1 MKMNK
6 LRISISVLFLT
17 VMLVNAQS
25 VKNDLSLMPW
35 PKEVKVNSEKFI
47 IDKNLTI
54 SIFGQDEGRVHKV
67 SVNFLRRISDRTG
80 VFLNE
85 GFPVSNH
92 ELAKIKVYFN
102 SVAVGFIHDDESYSL
117 DVKENDVVIKAN
129 YDVGAMRGLQT
140 LLQLTNFDEN
150 GYFFSGATINDSPR
164 FVWRGLMIDA
174 ARHFQPVDVIKR
186 NLDAMASVKMN
197 VFHWHLCDDQG
208 FRVESKV
215 FPKLHEIGG
224 DGIYYTQ
231 EQIKDVVKYASNLG
245 IRVVPEFDIPGHAT
259 AILAAYPHLGSIEG
273 ATYSVERNSGIFH
286 PTLNPTIDET
296 YEFLDALFSEI
307 APLFPD
313 EYFHI
318 GGDENEGKH
327 WDANSNIQAFKN
339 KHDLKDN
346 HELQTYFNIK
356 VEKILNRLGKK
367 LMGWDEI
374 MTPNMPTT
382 AVIHSWRGENE
393 GFPKGGTLIEAAKN
407 GYNTVLSAGFYID
420 RMLSVE
426 HHYSVEP
433 IADVQLT
440 KEERARILGGETTM
454 WSELATPLT
463 IDSRIWP
470 RTAAIAERFWS
481 PKEVNDI
488 DNMKLRLNVVN
499 QRLEE
504 LGLTHIKN
512 RDVIL
517 RGMTNNQD
525 ISSLVTLSKIC
536 EPLTMYSR
544 NENGTEYKTYSPFNL
559 FADACVADS
568 EDAVSF
574 KHIVEDFLKESN
586 EENVKQLLSYLSK
599 WSNNHKVFLQ
609 ILKNPK
615 VKPLENLS
623 LNLSNTSNLLITILN
638 NKKMSKEDFK
648 ILTENFESLKNPVAD
663 VELAIMESLNS
674 LISYSKSNY
683 LKQ

>member
-6 LRISISVLFLT
+6 LKTLISVFVLT
-17 VMLVNAQS
+17 VIAVNAQS

-35 PKEVKVNSEKFI
+35 PKEIKLNSDIFLINEE
-47 IDKNLTI
+47 LTI
-54 SIFGQDEGRVHKV
+54 SINGEDHGRVNKGGI
-67 SVNFLRRISDRTG
+67 SFLRRLTDRTG
-80 VFLNE
+80 VFLKE
-85 GFPVSNH
+85 GFPASND

-102 SVAVGFIHDDESYSL
+102 SVAVGSIHDDESYSL
-117 DVKENDVVIKAN
+117 DVKENDIVIKAN
-129 YDVGAMRGLQT
+129 SDVGAMRGLQT
-140 LLQLTNFDEN
+140 LLQLTNFDET
-150 GYFFSGATINDSPR
+150 GYYFSGVSIKDSPR

-307 APLFPD
+307 APLFPGK
-313 EYFHI
+313 YFHI
-318 GGDENEGKH
+318 GGDENEGRH
-327 WDANSNIQAFKN
+327 WDANFNIQAFKN

-356 VEKILNRLGKK
+356 VEKILNGLGKK

-393 GFPKGGTLIEAAKN
+393 GFPKGGTLIEAAKK

-433 IADVQLT
+433 IGETQLT
-440 KEERARILGGETTM
+440 KEEHARILGGETTM
-454 WSELATPLT
+454 WSELVTPFT

-517 RGMTNNQD
+517 RGMSNNQD
-525 ISSLVTLSKIC
+525 ISSLVTLTKIC
-536 EPLTMYSR
+536 EPLKMYSR

-559 FADACVADS
+559 FADACVADA

-574 KHIVEDFLKESN
+574 KNIVADFIKESN
-586 EENVKQLLSYLSK
+586 KENMELLLSYLSK
-599 WSNNHKVFLQ
+599 WSNNHDGFLK

-623 LNLSNTSNLLITILN
+623 LNLSNTSNLLVSILN
-638 NKKMSKEDFK
+638 NKKMSNEEFEM
-648 ILTENFESLKNPVAD
+648 LTENIESLKNPVAD
-663 VELAIMESLNS
+663 VELAIQESLNN
-674 LISYSKSNY
+674 LISYSKSIY
-683 LKQ
+683 LEQ